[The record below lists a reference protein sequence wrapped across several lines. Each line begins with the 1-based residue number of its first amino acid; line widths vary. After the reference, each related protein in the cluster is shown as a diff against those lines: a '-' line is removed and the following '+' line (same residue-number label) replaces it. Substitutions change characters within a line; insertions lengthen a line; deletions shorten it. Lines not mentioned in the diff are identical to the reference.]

1 MSVASPIEKAILIST
16 DTVPMNDRNGSDVAV
31 SERISTATNDS
42 NIAPVALTVVTEIIE
57 SVVAS
62 VDPIK
67 ENSIEAHREKSPKIG
82 NKSSQQHPVEEI
94 TLKMI
99 GTVRGEKLGGE
110 MESTVGDEGEI
121 FLEHSK
127 SDVQQTMESKA
138 INGSAS
144 ASKGTPPLEINEI
157 PVSLVSEEPMAVAV
171 VTSEDALKSTNGI
184 NTSYHVRIDNFQ
196 RPLTDKLLF
205 EWLAKTLGHEVRKE
219 QLWMNK
225 IKTHCYID
233 FDSHNLAKSCITA
246 VTGKKVD
253 LKHTLELVADFTE
266 ISSNLAEN
274 SFEGKMKPNEWKNN
288 RERSIGS
295 DSSSAGPGSVSM
307 KIRSDSIPSANLRGS
322 DGVIVSNGVAPC
334 MSVPINSSVPLDAL
348 RKASLMATNSISKI
362 IPQNS
367 SVGGVSIRGNEQV
380 GFSTRRNSNTAGII
394 EDNMPSAKRQNFN
407 VDNAAEINQKYAS
420 QPQLQAPAKNY
431 PARYESN
438 QGSHQNNEK
447 MSNDQNNCGDIFE
460 LDSLF
465 RKTKALPPLYWL
477 PVCEEIVLKRRL
489 LNKK

>member
-1 MSVASPIEKAILIST
+1 MDDGNCRDISIT
-16 DTVPMNDRNGSDVAV
+16 PKVTTPNRS
-31 SERISTATNDS
+31 S
-42 NIAPVALTVVTEIIE
+42 NITPVALTVVAEIIE
-57 SVVAS
+57 SIVAAGN
-62 VDPIK
+62 PIQEK
-67 ENSIEAHREKSPKIG
+67 SIEAHVEIF
-82 NKSSQQHPVEEI
+82 SQIDDESLDQDTVEEK
-94 TLKMI
+94 LVQMI
-99 GTVRGEKLGGE
+99 ESVSEGKSGME
-110 MESTVGDEGEI
+110 MESKVGNEEVT

-288 RERSIGS
+288 RQE
-295 DSSSAGPGSVSM
+295 V
-307 KIRSDSIPSANLRGS
+307 
-322 DGVIVSNGVAPC
+322 
-334 MSVPINSSVPLDAL
+334 
-348 RKASLMATNSISKI
+348 
-362 IPQNS
+362 
-367 SVGGVSIRGNEQV
+367 
-380 GFSTRRNSNTAGII
+380 
-394 EDNMPSAKRQNFN
+394 MPEF
-407 VDNAAEINQKYAS
+407 
-420 QPQLQAPAKNY
+420 
-431 PARYESN
+431 
-438 QGSHQNNEK
+438 
-447 MSNDQNNCGDIFE
+447 
-460 LDSLF
+460 
-465 RKTKALPPLYWL
+465 
-477 PVCEEIVLKRRL
+477 
-489 LNKK
+489 